1 MTDTTAHRDPSSTS
15 FLAPTG
21 PRLPARLRGRR
32 PLVVP
37 PAAGRRLGGGG
48 GS

>member
-1 MTDTTAHRDPSSTS
+1 MTDMTASPDRSSTS

-37 PAAGRRLGGGG
+37 PVAARRLSGG